1 MTTAGIPIAVS
12 AQLWYSVATS
22 LQKVSTHAKGARYRM
37 TYDILVTKHL
47 GNGYSAR
54 PLLWPELV
62 LSGANEAE
70 VVAHTRA
77 ALADFLA
84 HSYVVSVEVEP
95 TDNKNDPCLQHAGI
109 WQDLRIAAIALSK
122 NATVVTRNL
131 RDFRQIPGLQ
141 VADWSIPSE

>member
-62 LSGANEAE
+62 LSGTNEAE
-70 VVAHTRA
+70 VVARARA

-84 HSYVVSVEVEP
+84 HSYVVRVEVEP
-95 TDNKNDPCLQHAGI
+95 TDNKNDPWLQHAGI
-109 WQDLRIAAIALSK
+109 WQDLPEDEWNEYLTAI
-122 NATVVTRNL
+122 N
-131 RDFRQIPGLQ
+131 DFRAVMDQQTQDSTLPH
-141 VADWSIPSE
+141 A